1 VIKTYSVAHHLTL
14 GPFFTAYKTLLNQ
27 FLAEIW
33 DQIRWKEKSIREK
46 TQKRLLPII
55 PTYAFK
61 KELRKRYLSQ
71 WTYAKHWVDSAL
83 KTAFA
88 ILKSWKKNYLR
99 GNRKRHRPVVKRAF
113 VRVKQTLMK
122 LEGEQ
127 LRISIKPRE
136 FVYIDLSHRY
146 FKLDG
151 KLGEPIL
158 TPTQIHLP
166 LQTSAPDN
174 GSADLIAWDSNK
186 FSLDGFSPHQGWLK
200 LDLRPLHTL
209 HMTYENKRRRLNQ
222 LYARN
227 KRKGQALYQ
236 KYRRR
241 ERHRVHNYLCHL
253 IKALIAL
260 ATAHGF
266 EALDKQKMNRRNKKR
281 WNRELQHTDW
291 RKIVT
296 LLKNKAPIRE
306 VTPYYTSKM
315 CARCGYLHQ
324 DLRGEQ
330 IFECPKCGLRIDRQL
345 NAAINIYLKMR
356 GVSHKIAWFDRIV
369 CGGFPLI
376 GAETRTADELA
387 RRLDEL
393 MKPQVYI
400 CIPIST

>member
-1 VIKTYSVAHHLTL
+1 MIKTYSMMHQLSL
-14 GPFFTAYKTLLNQ
+14 GPFFTAYKALLNHL
-27 FLAEIW
+27 LAESW
-33 DQIRWKEKSIREK
+33 EQIQWKAISIRGK
-46 TQKRLLPII
+46 TQTRLMPII

-61 KELRKRYLSQ
+61 KELRQRYLSQ

-99 GNRKRHRPVVKRAF
+99 GNRKRHCPMVKRAF

-146 FKLDG
+146 FKLAG

-158 TPTQIHLP
+158 TPTHIHLP
-166 LQTSAPDN
+166 LQTSAPDK
-174 GSADLIAWDSNK
+174 GSVDLIGWDSNK
-186 FSLDGFSPHQGWLK
+186 FSLDGFSPNQGWLK
-200 LDLRPLHTL
+200 VDLTPLHTL
-209 HMTYENKRRRLNQ
+209 HIAYENKRRRINQ
-222 LYARN
+222 IFARN
-227 KRKGQALYQ
+227 KRKGKFLYQ
-236 KYRRR
+236 KYRKR
-241 ERHRVHNYLCHL
+241 ERHRVQNYLCHL
-253 IKALIAL
+253 INHL
-260 ATAHGF
+260 AAMSATHGF
-266 EALDKQKMNRRNKKR
+266 EALDKQKMNRPAKKR
-281 WNRELQHTDW
+281 WNRELNHTDW
-291 RKIVT
+291 RTIVR
-296 LLKNKAPIRE
+296 LMKNKAPIRE
-306 VTPYYTSKM
+306 VTPYYTSKI

-324 DLRGEQ
+324 DLRGEH

-356 GVSHKIAWFDRIV
+356 GVSHKMSWFDWVI

-376 GAETRTADELA
+376 GAETSTADELA

-393 MKPQVYI
+393 MKPQVYR
-400 CIPIST
+400 CGPIST